1 MKKIIA
7 IVISII
13 IIITIILIALLITTE
28 NKTDDLPNETNFSE
42 EGSVSSTDIGN
53 KHVVEYADNRTN
65 TFTAKRLATGYIY
78 SVSNGQEDEL
88 LNMTLNKYIQEE
100 NITVNNIIDKV
111 KDANVQY
118 SENYEVLI
126 SSMYV
131 VRESM
136 ILESYLVNLT
146 YCNLDNN
153 KSYDTK
159 LIVQLDMANLTF
171 TIMPFK
177 YMQKLG
183 YDKLKVGDSCVIE
196 QKQIEKNQN
205 NTYKMKIASKNSTPE
220 RYFDIFLDYL
230 KYNTQKSYELLDAQ
244 YRQQKFGS
252 VNEYI
257 KYVNDNKLKDITLKA
272 YKVYTYTDYSQYVCI
287 DNKDR
292 YYIFNEKGVMNFTT
306 LLDTYTIDIPEFT
319 EKYTDASDEEK
330 VLLNIQ
336 RCFTAINDK
345 DYKYVYNKLD
355 NTFKANNFK
364 TLAEFQTYIDTNF
377 FEKNKI
383 SSANNAKKQNGIYLY
398 DIKIS
403 DNDEISSITKTFVMQ
418 LKEGTDFVMSFGV

>member
-13 IIITIILIALLITTE
+13 IIITIVLVILLLAGKNNIQ
-28 NKTDDLPNETNFSE
+28 NLNESL
-42 EGSVSSTDIGN
+42 EGKSDEIIISDTHI
-53 KHVVEYADNRTN
+53 VEYANNRTN
-65 TFTAKRLATGYIY
+65 SFATSRIAEEYINY
-78 SVSNGQEDEL
+78 VVGERKSEL
-88 LNMTLNKYIQEE
+88 INIISNKYVQDD
-100 NITVNNIIDKV
+100 NITIDNIVDKV

-126 SSMYV
+126 NDMYV
-131 VRESM
+131 IKES
-136 ILESYLVNLT
+136 INLESYLVNLT
-146 YCNLDNN
+146 YCNLDTN
-153 KSYDTK
+153 KSYETK
-159 LIVQLDMANLTF
+159 LMVQIDIQNLTF
-171 TIMPFK
+171 EVMPYK
-177 YMQKLG
+177 YMQNLG
-183 YDKLKVGDSCVIE
+183 YDKLKIGDSCAIE
-196 QKQIEKNQN
+196 HKQIEKNEN
-205 NTYKMKIASKNSTPE
+205 NTYKMTPISKDSTAE
-220 RYFDIFLDYL
+220 RYFNTFLKHL
-230 KYNTQKSYELLDAQ
+230 KYDTQKSYELLDTQ
-244 YRQQKFGS
+244 YRQQKFGN

-272 YKVYTYTDYSQYVCI
+272 YKVYNYTDYSQYVCI
-287 DNKDR
+287 DNQDR
-292 YYIFNEKGVMNFTT
+292 YYIFNENGVMNFTT

-345 DYKYVYNKLD
+345 DYRYVYNKLD

-364 TLAEFQTYIDTNF
+364 TLADFQTYIKTNF

-383 SSANNAKKQNGIYLY
+383 SASNAKKQNGIYLY

-403 DNDEISSITKTFVMQ
+403 DNDGISSITKTFVMQ

>member
-13 IIITIILIALLITTE
+13 IIITIVLVILLLAGKNNIQ
-28 NKTDDLPNETNFSE
+28 NLNESL
-42 EGSVSSTDIGN
+42 EGKSDEIIISDTHI
-53 KHVVEYADNRTN
+53 VEYANNRTN
-65 TFTAKRLATGYIY
+65 SFATSRIAEEYINY
-78 SVSNGQEDEL
+78 VVGERKSEL
-88 LNMTLNKYIQEE
+88 INIISNKYVQDD
-100 NITVNNIIDKV
+100 NITIDNIVDKV

-126 SSMYV
+126 NDMYV
-131 VRESM
+131 IKES
-136 ILESYLVNLT
+136 INLESYLVNLT
-146 YCNLDNN
+146 YCNLDTN
-153 KSYDTK
+153 KSYETK
-159 LIVQLDMANLTF
+159 LMVQIDIQNLTF
-171 TIMPFK
+171 EVMPYK
-177 YMQKLG
+177 YMQNLG
-183 YDKLKVGDSCVIE
+183 YDKLKIGDSCAIE
-196 QKQIEKNQN
+196 HKQIEKNEN
-205 NTYKMKIASKNSTPE
+205 NTYKMTPISKDSTAE
-220 RYFDIFLDYL
+220 RYFNTFLKHL
-230 KYNTQKSYELLDAQ
+230 KYDTQKSYELLDAQ
-244 YRQQKFGS
+244 YRQQKFGN

-272 YKVYTYTDYSQYVCI
+272 YKVYNYTDYSQYVCI
-287 DNKDR
+287 DNQER
-292 YYIFNEKGVMNFTT
+292 YYIFNENGVMNFTT

-345 DYKYVYNKLD
+345 DYRYVYNKLD

-364 TLAEFQTYIDTNF
+364 TLADFQTYIKTNF

-383 SSANNAKKQNGIYLY
+383 SASNAKKQNGIYLY

-403 DNDEISSITKTFVMQ
+403 DNDGISSITKTFVMQ

>member
-13 IIITIILIALLITTE
+13 IIITIVLVILLLAGKNNIQ
-28 NKTDDLPNETNFSE
+28 NLNESL
-42 EGSVSSTDIGN
+42 EGKSDEIIISDTHI
-53 KHVVEYADNRTN
+53 VEYANNRTN
-65 TFTAKRLATGYIY
+65 SFATSRIAEEYINY
-78 SVSNGQEDEL
+78 VVGERKSEL
-88 LNMTLNKYIQEE
+88 INIISNKYVQDD
-100 NITVNNIIDKV
+100 NITIDNIVDKV

-126 SSMYV
+126 NDMYV
-131 VRESM
+131 IKES
-136 ILESYLVNLT
+136 INLESYLVNLT
-146 YCNLDNN
+146 YCNLDTN
-153 KSYDTK
+153 KSYETK
-159 LIVQLDMANLTF
+159 LMVQIDIQNLTF
-171 TIMPFK
+171 EVMPYK
-177 YMQKLG
+177 YMQNLG
-183 YDKLKVGDSCVIE
+183 YDKLKIGDSCAIE
-196 QKQIEKNQN
+196 HKQIEKNEN
-205 NTYKMKIASKNSTPE
+205 NTYKMTPISKDSTAE
-220 RYFDIFLDYL
+220 RYFNTFLKHL
-230 KYNTQKSYELLDAQ
+230 KYDTQKSYELLDAQ
-244 YRQQKFGS
+244 YRQQKFGN

-272 YKVYTYTDYSQYVCI
+272 YKVYNYTDYSQYVCI
-287 DNKDR
+287 DNQDR
-292 YYIFNEKGVMNFTT
+292 YYIFNENGVMNFTT

-345 DYKYVYNKLD
+345 DYRYVYNKLD

-364 TLAEFQTYIDTNF
+364 TLADFQTYIKTNF

-383 SSANNAKKQNGIYLY
+383 SASNAKKQNEVYLY
-398 DIKIS
+398 DIKIT
-403 DNDEISSITKTFVMQ
+403 DNDGISSITKTFVMQ

>member
-13 IIITIILIALLITTE
+13 IIITIILIALLIMPG
-28 NKTDDLPNETNFSE
+28 NKTDDAPNGMNILN
-42 EGSVSSTDIGN
+42 EGTYAPTDITDV
-53 KHVVEYADNRTN
+53 HVVEDADNRTYA
-65 TFTAKRLATGYIY
+65 FTAKRLATGYMY
-78 SVSNGQEDEL
+78 YVSNEHKEEL
-88 LNMTLNKYIQEE
+88 LNMISSKYIQEE

-111 KDANVQY
+111 KDENVQY

-126 SSMYV
+126 SSMNV
-131 VRESM
+131 VKES
-136 ILESYLVNLT
+136 ILLESYFVNLT

-159 LIVQLDMANLTF
+159 LIVQLDIGNSTF
-171 TIMPFK
+171 SIIPYK

-183 YDKLKVGDSCVIE
+183 YDKLKVGDSCAIE
-196 QKQIEKNQN
+196 NNVIEKNQD
-205 NTYKMKIASKNSTPE
+205 NTYKQIAVSKNNAAE

-230 KYNTQKSYELLDAQ
+230 KYDTQKSYELLDTQ

-272 YKVYTYTDYSQYVCI
+272 YKVYKYTDYNQYVCI

-306 LLDTYTIDIPEFT
+306 VLDTYTIDIPEFT

-418 LKEGTDFVMSFGV
+418 LKDGTDFVMSFGV

>member
-13 IIITIILIALLITTE
+13 IIITIVLVILLLAGKNNIQ
-28 NKTDDLPNETNFSE
+28 NLNESL
-42 EGSVSSTDIGN
+42 EGKSDEIIISDTHI
-53 KHVVEYADNRTN
+53 VEYANNRTN
-65 TFTAKRLATGYIY
+65 SFATSRIAEEYINY
-78 SVSNGQEDEL
+78 VVGERKSEL
-88 LNMTLNKYIQEE
+88 INIISNKYVQDD
-100 NITVNNIIDKV
+100 NITIDNIVDKV

-126 SSMYV
+126 NDMYV
-131 VRESM
+131 IKES
-136 ILESYLVNLT
+136 INLESYLVNLT
-146 YCNLDNN
+146 YCNLDTN
-153 KSYDTK
+153 KSYETK
-159 LIVQLDMANLTF
+159 LMVQIDIQNLTF
-171 TIMPFK
+171 EVMPYK
-177 YMQKLG
+177 YMQNLG
-183 YDKLKVGDSCVIE
+183 YDKLKIGDSCAIE
-196 QKQIEKNQN
+196 HKQIEKNEN
-205 NTYKMKIASKNSTPE
+205 NTYKMTPISKDSTAE
-220 RYFDIFLDYL
+220 RYFNTFLKHL
-230 KYNTQKSYELLDAQ
+230 KYDTQKSYELLDAQ
-244 YRQQKFGS
+244 YRQQKFGN

-272 YKVYTYTDYSQYVCI
+272 YKVYNYTDYSQYVCI
-287 DNKDR
+287 DNQDR
-292 YYIFNEKGVMNFTT
+292 YYIFNENGVMNFTT

-345 DYKYVYNKLD
+345 DYRYVYNKLD

-364 TLAEFQTYIDTNF
+364 TLADFQTYIKTNF

-383 SSANNAKKQNGIYLY
+383 SASNAKKQNGIYLY

-403 DNDEISSITKTFVMQ
+403 DNDGISSITKTFVMQ

>member
-13 IIITIILIALLITTE
+13 IIITIVLVILLLAGKNNIQ
-28 NKTDDLPNETNFSE
+28 NLNESL
-42 EGSVSSTDIGN
+42 EGKSDEIIISDTHI
-53 KHVVEYADNRTN
+53 VEYANNRTN
-65 TFTAKRLATGYIY
+65 SFATSRIAEEYINY
-78 SVSNGQEDEL
+78 VVGERKSEL
-88 LNMTLNKYIQEE
+88 INIISNKYVQDD
-100 NITVNNIIDKV
+100 NITIDNIVDKV

-126 SSMYV
+126 NDMYV
-131 VRESM
+131 IKES
-136 ILESYLVNLT
+136 INLESYLVNLT
-146 YCNLDNN
+146 YCNLDTN
-153 KSYDTK
+153 KSYETK
-159 LIVQLDMANLTF
+159 LMVQIDIQNLTF
-171 TIMPFK
+171 EVMPYK
-177 YMQKLG
+177 YMQNLG
-183 YDKLKVGDSCVIE
+183 YDKLKIGDSCAIE
-196 QKQIEKNQN
+196 HKQIEKNEN
-205 NTYKMKIASKNSTPE
+205 NTYKMTPISKDSTAE
-220 RYFDIFLDYL
+220 RYFNTFLKHL
-230 KYNTQKSYELLDAQ
+230 KYDTQKSYELLDAQ
-244 YRQQKFGS
+244 YRQQKFGN

-257 KYVNDNKLKDITLKA
+257 KYVNDNKLKYITLKA
-272 YKVYTYTDYSQYVCI
+272 YKVYNYTDYSQYVCI
-287 DNKDR
+287 DNQDR
-292 YYIFNEKGVMNFTT
+292 YYIFNENGVMNFTT

-345 DYKYVYNKLD
+345 DYRYVYNKLD

-364 TLAEFQTYIDTNF
+364 TLADFQTYIKTNF

-383 SSANNAKKQNGIYLY
+383 SASNAKKQNGIYLY

-403 DNDEISSITKTFVMQ
+403 DNDGISSITKTFVMQ

>member
-1 MKKIIA
+1 MKKTIA

-13 IIITIILIALLITTE
+13 IIITITLAILLTIE
-28 NKTDDLPNETNFSE
+28 NKPYDTQNETDSLIGKSDEIIITDTHIVE
-42 EGSVSSTDIGN
+42 E
-53 KHVVEYADNRTN
+53 ADNRTN

-78 SVSNGQEDEL
+78 SVSNEHKEEL
-88 LNMTLNKYIQEE
+88 LDMISSKYIQEE

-111 KDANVQY
+111 KDTNIQY

-131 VRESM
+131 IKET
-136 ILESYLVNLT
+136 INLESYLVNLT
-146 YCNLDNN
+146 YCNLDTN
-153 KSYDTK
+153 KSYETK
-159 LIVQLDMANLTF
+159 LMIQIDIQNSTF
-171 TIMPFK
+171 SIIPYK
-177 YMQKLG
+177 YMQILE
-183 YDKLKVGDSCVIE
+183 YDKLKIGDSCTIE
-196 QKQIEKNQN
+196 HKQIEKNQN
-205 NTYKMKIASKNSTPE
+205 NTYQVTPISKNNTAE
-220 RYFDIFLDYL
+220 RYFDVFLDYL
-230 KYNTQKSYELLDAQ
+230 KYDTQKSYELLDTQ

-272 YKVYTYTDYSQYVCI
+272 YKIYKYTDYNQYVCI

-418 LKEGTDFVMSFGV
+418 LKDGTDFVMSFGV

>member
-13 IIITIILIALLITTE
+13 IIITIVLVILLLAGKNNIQ
-28 NKTDDLPNETNFSE
+28 NLNESL
-42 EGSVSSTDIGN
+42 EGKSDEIIISDTHI
-53 KHVVEYADNRTN
+53 VEYANNRTN
-65 TFTAKRLATGYIY
+65 SFATSRIAEEYINY
-78 SVSNGQEDEL
+78 VVGERKSEL
-88 LNMTLNKYIQEE
+88 INIISNKYVQDD
-100 NITVNNIIDKV
+100 NITIDNIVDKV

-126 SSMYV
+126 NDMYV
-131 VRESM
+131 IKES
-136 ILESYLVNLT
+136 INLESYLVNLT
-146 YCNLDNN
+146 YCNLDTN
-153 KSYDTK
+153 KSYETK
-159 LIVQLDMANLTF
+159 LMVQIDIQNLTF
-171 TIMPFK
+171 EVMPYK
-177 YMQKLG
+177 YMQNLG
-183 YDKLKVGDSCVIE
+183 YDKLKIGDSCAIE
-196 QKQIEKNQN
+196 HKQIEKNEN
-205 NTYKMKIASKNSTPE
+205 NTYKMTPISKDSTAE
-220 RYFDIFLDYL
+220 RYFNTFLKHL
-230 KYNTQKSYELLDAQ
+230 KYDTQKSYELLDAQ
-244 YRQQKFGS
+244 YRQQKFGN

-272 YKVYTYTDYSQYVCI
+272 YKVYNYTDYSQYVCI
-287 DNKDR
+287 DNQDR
-292 YYIFNEKGVMNFTT
+292 YYIFNENGVMNFTT

-319 EKYTDASDEEK
+319 KKYTDASDEEK

-364 TLAEFQTYIDTNF
+364 TLADFQTYINTNF

-383 SSANNAKKQNGIYLY
+383 SASNAKKQNGIYLY

-403 DNDEISSITKTFVMQ
+403 DNDGISSIKKTFVMQ